1 MRDIKVCVKQR
12 HIEFLNIPPNKLEF
26 KAIRTVGFRVTSQTA
41 PLSKNSVLSIIKYQ
55 KSVLEASFGKKC
67 LNNGLI

>member
-1 MRDIKVCVKQR
+1 MSRNF
-12 HIEFLNIPPNKLEF
+12 HNMFE
-26 KAIRTVGFRVTSQTA
+26 AIRTVGFRVTSQTA

-67 LNNGLI
+67 SNNGLI